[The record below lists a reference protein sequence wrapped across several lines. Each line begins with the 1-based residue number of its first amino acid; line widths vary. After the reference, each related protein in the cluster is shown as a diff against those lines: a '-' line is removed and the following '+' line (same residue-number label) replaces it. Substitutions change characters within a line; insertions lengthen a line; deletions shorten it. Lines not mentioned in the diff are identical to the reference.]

1 MVRFE
6 RNNHRHALLEVLVL
20 IVVISFCGLTVM
32 YIKRAND
39 IRINSSPTVS
49 DTKTTSK
56 AVVPNDTPPQG
67 KPPVS
72 ISTSTSTSSTSNQ
85 TSTQSNETTID
96 IKPLGISI
104 TLPSSMSDL
113 TYSLSTS
120 PNGAVTVNFSTATI
134 TNKVST
140 CSASSGQG
148 AFDSITKA
156 DGQYPSS
163 ASSSEGLIKQEPTY
177 YIAYILPS
185 GPCAHN
191 LSPDVESLLDQDA
204 GYFYSALST
213 IQVIN

>member
-1 MVRFE
+1 MFGFE
-6 RNNHRHALLEVLVL
+6 RNNHRHVVVEVLVL
-20 IVVISFCGLTVM
+20 IVVVAFCSLTIM

-39 IRINSSPTVS
+39 IRISSSPTVS
-49 DTKTTSK
+49 TTKTTPQ
-56 AVVPNDTPPQG
+56 AVVPDDTPPQG

-72 ISTSTSTSSTSNQ
+72 ISASTSGGNQ

-96 IKPLGISI
+96 VKPLDISI

-113 TYSLSTS
+113 TYSSSIS
-120 PNGAVTVNFSTATI
+120 PNGVVTVNFSTAAI
-134 TNKVST
+134 TSEVSE

-148 AFDSITKA
+148 AFDSIIKA

-163 ASSSEGLIKQEPTY
+163 GSSDEGLIKQEPTY

-185 GPCAHN
+185 GPCAHD
-191 LSPDVESLLDQDA
+191 LSPDIESLLDQDA

-213 IQVIN
+213 IQVID